1 MSATTASRHRVN
13 NSQQS
18 MIVSNNSLYILY
30 SNIIKS
36 TGAQKKHGFFSIFV
50 NKKSCLK
57 IHVAPGFS
65 QYVRYQISEKIKTLY
80 NTK

>member
-18 MIVSNNSLYILY
+18 MIVSNNSLCILY

-57 IHVAPGFS
+57 IAPGFS
-65 QYVRYQISEKIKTLY
+65 QYVRYQISDKVKTLDIM
-80 NTK
+80 K